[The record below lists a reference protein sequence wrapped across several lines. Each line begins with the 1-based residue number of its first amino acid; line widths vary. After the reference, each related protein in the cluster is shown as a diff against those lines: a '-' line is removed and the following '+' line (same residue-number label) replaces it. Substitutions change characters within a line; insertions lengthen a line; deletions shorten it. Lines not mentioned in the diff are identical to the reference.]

1 MDITD
6 ALAPA
11 SDQLDAIELVSP
23 RTFTIDT
30 GSRLGQR
37 EGKTVAE
44 IRLVDFPRV
53 WRPSKG
59 MLDALV
65 AAWKTTDATQWVG
78 HSLTLYNDP
87 EVMFGREK
95 TGGVRVSHVSH
106 IDKPMVVTIRAG
118 SGRTKPWRLQPLTET
133 APAAPK
139 RAAAKPAADAP
150 TRDQLAAIGEAF
162 TAAGIT
168 DNDAKAK
175 FLTDTVGRVM
185 QGWGDLTATDA
196 VTVLDALKAL
206 TPTDPDPWATTQ
218 AAVNARDEQEAS

>member
-1 MDITD
+1 M
-6 ALAPA
+6 LVGK
-11 SDQLDAIELVSP
+11 SDQLDNVDLISGP
-23 RTFTIDT
+23 RDFTIT
-30 GSRLGQR
+30 GVSERPGDQPL
-37 EGKTVAE
+37 EIALAE
-44 IRLVDFPRV
+44 FDRP
-53 WRPSKG
+53 WRPG
-59 MLDALV
+59 LTMRRLLAHLWGPDASV
-65 AAWKTTDATQWVG
+65 YVG
-78 HSLTLYNDP
+78 RRVRLYRDPDITFGNDKP
-87 EVMFGREK
+87 
-95 TGGVRVSHVSH
+95 GGTRLSHASH
-106 IDKPMVVTIRAG
+106 IDKRITVTLPKSKG
-118 SGRTKPWRLQPLTET
+118 KVGVHTVEPLTET
-133 APAAPK
+133 APK
-139 RAAAKPAADAP
+139 RTAAKPAADAP